1 MRRGLFPRFA
11 RAKDGTA
18 AVEFALLAPLMV
30 VVLFGSIELI
40 NLLQANRRVENTAI
54 SLADVISRDTE
65 VDDDEI
71 DGVWAAVAPLMFPS
85 AAVGMDLRVTSIS
98 LDQDGNA
105 EVVWSEV
112 CGVQNSGQCGAS
124 SYAQLNEGASVSSSD
139 LPQSNTPGS
148 SLIRVETTFLYR
160 PLIGFFGV
168 ETPSGGGG
176 QRLTHRSAPVALTHT
191 AFRRSRLV
199 DPIPRTS

>member
-1 MRRGLFPRFA
+1 MMDRFLSRFA
-11 RAKDGTA
+11 RAKDGAA

-30 VVLFGSIELI
+30 LVLFGSIELI
-40 NLLQANRRVENTAI
+40 NMLQANQRVENTAI

-71 DGVWAAVAPLMFPS
+71 DGVWASVTPLMFPS
-85 AAVGMDLRVTSIS
+85 TAVGMDLRITSIS
-98 LDQDGNA
+98 FDENNNA

-124 SYAQLNEGASVSSSD
+124 SYAHLNAGASVSSND

-160 PLIGFFGV
+160 PIIGFFGI
-168 ETPSGGGG
+168 ETSAGGGG
-176 QRLTHRSAPVALTHT
+176 QQLTHSSTPVALTHT

-199 DPIPRTS
+199 DPIPRA